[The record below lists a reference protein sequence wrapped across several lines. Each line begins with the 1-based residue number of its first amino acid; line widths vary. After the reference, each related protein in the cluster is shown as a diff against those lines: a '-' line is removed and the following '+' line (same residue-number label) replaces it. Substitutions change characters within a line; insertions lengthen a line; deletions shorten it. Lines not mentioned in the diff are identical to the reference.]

1 MRKYIRVLF
10 ALHRFFIQNAITYAL
25 RSIITSV
32 SNNSTSQTHLCTA
45 YKSNAN
51 LIVLLQFRHF
61 NEPKIKSAEY
71 VMII

>member
-1 MRKYIRVLF
+1 MQEYIRVF
-10 ALHRFFIQNAITYAL
+10 RFFSSKMQLHTYTL

-51 LIVLLQFRHF
+51 LIVLLQFWHF
-61 NEPKIKSAEY
+61 NEPKIKLAEY